1 MDEIKKFE
9 PLWGVWRTEA
19 LIGEGSYGKVYRA
32 VREEFGRKYYAA
44 IKHISIPSSD
54 SQITEVISEG
64 IASDKSSL
72 KEYFESTAQ
81 NLINEIM
88 LMNSVKGKTN
98 IVSYED
104 HLVLPKPSGIGYDII
119 IRMEL
124 LTGLNDILRC
134 KQLTNKDVI
143 RLGIDLCSA
152 LEVCVEKG
160 IVHRDI
166 KPSNI
171 FVSDSGDYKLGDF
184 GVARELEY
192 TTAAMS
198 KKGTYVYMAPEVY
211 RGESANFSADI
222 FSLGIVMYR
231 LLNGN
236 RAPFLPVSAKMQPRD
251 NEIALVRRM
260 SGEQMPAPAF
270 ADEKLAKIILKATQ
284 FDRKKRYASPTEMKK
299 DLMLLQ
305 EGKYELER
313 TVPIIAEPTH
323 DSAKSVV
330 QNNPLTEYDD
340 DNTQTLIGAVEQ
352 KNSKSSASGASV
364 KRKRIRL
371 VTALSILLLVVS
383 FSLFVIFN
391 HDDDITESPEPSEN
405 TRSTVSVTVPS
416 LTQSTDTSFT
426 SSSASSS
433 STTRTTSS
441 KKKDRYNMNE
451 VKSQVSSM
459 ASGKGI
465 KSGSGDIREGEVGW
479 NTANDNVNADVFCTL
494 CDQFIYETVEKYR
507 MQYARS
513 KAEYNRAQDVYRQ
526 WQRAVDSGE
535 KSYSEEEDLYYLR
548 LIANLEAD
556 MRAISYKKDHLSY
569 TLSINPIQGNGTYND
584 YNVSFVLYSPAY
596 GIIVHIE

>member
-391 HDDDITESPEPSEN
+391 HDDDITEFPEPSEN
-405 TRSTVSVTVPS
+405 ARSTVSVTVPS
-416 LTQSTDTSFT
+416 FTQSTDTSFT

-433 STTRTTSS
+433 STTRTTSALP
-441 KKKDRYNMNE
+441 KKTDRYNMNE
-451 VKSQVSSM
+451 VKSQVSSV
-459 ASGKGI
+459 ASSKGI
-465 KSGSGDIREGEVGW
+465 KSGSGEIREGSVPWDTRAENSERFLYECKYLMY
-479 NTANDNVNADVFCTL
+479 NTTDKIDNEIITALRAWD
-494 CDQFIYETVEKYR
+494 
-507 MQYARS
+507 
-513 KAEYNRAQDVYRQ
+513 KAVQQ
-526 WQRAVDSGE
+526 E
-535 KSYSEEEDLYYLR
+535 KSYVDDVNSGVREYSEQDAAYLHNLVIQREEYLYRCRYVR
-548 LIANLEAD
+548 N
-556 MRAISYKKDHLSY
+556 HLSY
-569 TLSINPIQGNGTYND
+569 TLSVEPIYGNGTYND
-584 YNVSFVLYSPAY
+584 YIVTFVLYSP
-596 GIIVHIE
+596 

>member
-104 HLVLPKPSGIGYDII
+104 HLVFPKPSGIGYDII

-383 FSLFVIFN
+383 FSLFAIFN

-416 LTQSTDTSFT
+416 FTQSTVTSFT

-459 ASGKGI
+459 ASGNGI

-479 NTANDNVNADVFCTL
+479 NTANDNVNDDVFCTL
-494 CDQFIYETVEKYR
+494 CDQFIHETVGKYR
-507 MQYARS
+507 KQFARS
-513 KAEYNRAQDVYRQ
+513 IAEYNRAQDVYRQ

-556 MRAISYKKDHLSY
+556 MSAISYKKDHLSY
-569 TLSINPIQGNGTYND
+569 TLSVEPIYGNGTYND
-584 YNVSFVLYSPAY
+584 YIVTFVLYSP
-596 GIIVHIE
+596 